1 MQLICFFQIHTN
13 QFPQHLTN
21 LFYIYHFEI
30 QQNTCVNL
38 KNTHNLKVESYILF
52 GWNFSDFKPRKK
64 HLK

>member
-38 KNTHNLKVESYILF
+38 KNAHNLKVESYILF

-64 HLK
+64 RLK